1 MKRLLRMALWSG
13 AMMAGVCLAN
23 EPDICSSLCA
33 AEKRDCRAE
42 AQKATIDDTD
52 PPFLM
57 GESNRVAR
65 DFSEVRLHAQEARV
79 RDVQN
84 FRDRR
89 MERVQ
94 TCDATYLKCSNACAS
109 QRAAP
114 GPSSILLRP
123 EKAQ

>member
-23 EPDICSSLCA
+23 EPDVCSSLCA

-42 AQKATIDDTD
+42 AHKAAIDDTD

-65 DFSEVRLHAQEARV
+65 DFSEVRLHSQEVRAR
-79 RDVQN
+79 DIGD
-84 FRDRR
+84 FRNRR

-94 TCDATYLKCSNACAS
+94 ACDEKYLRCANACAS
-109 QRAAP
+109 QRPAP
-114 GPSSILLRP
+114 GASSILVHP
-123 EKAQ
+123 EKKQ